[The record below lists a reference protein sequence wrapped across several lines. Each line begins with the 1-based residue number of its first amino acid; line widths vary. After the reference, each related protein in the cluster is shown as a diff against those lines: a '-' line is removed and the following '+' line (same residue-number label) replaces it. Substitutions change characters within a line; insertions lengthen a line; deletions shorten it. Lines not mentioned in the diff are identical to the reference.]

1 MARAPRIR
9 VVSTLSLAVLVAV
22 VALASTPSRGLRQ
35 TACFEQK
42 KARAVVRNADGD
54 RIGVVDFWNDSN
66 CVVRV
71 TAKFGRFNL
80 EGKRTGLTEGFHGFH
95 LHTTGTCEPDAE
107 DPLGNV
113 SPFFTAGGHWNPDS
127 SNHGAH
133 KGDLPP
139 LLATDA
145 GLARANVLTDRFRI
159 KQLFDDDGTAVI
171 VHAGSDN
178 LANIPAETPDGA
190 DRYHSHPTNE
200 MGADET
206 TRSTGDSGARFACG
220 VVKRVAR
227 RG

>member
-9 VVSTLSLAVLVAV
+9 VVSMLSLVFLVAV
-22 VALASTPSRGLRQ
+22 VALASTPFGGLRPA
-35 TACFEQK
+35 ACFEEK
-42 KARAVVRNADGD
+42 KARAVVRNTDGD

-71 TAKFGRFNL
+71 TAKLGRFNL
-80 EGKRTGLTEGFHGFH
+80 EGNTTGLTGGFHGFH
-95 LHTTGTCEPDAE
+95 LHTTGVCDPDAE
-107 DPLGNV
+107 DTVGNP

-145 GLARANVLTDRFRI
+145 GLARANVLTDRFQI

-171 VHAGSDN
+171 VHAGADN
-178 LANIPAETPDGA
+178 LGNIPAQTPQGTE
-190 DRYHSHPTNE
+190 RYHSHATNE

-206 TRSTGDSGARFACG
+206 TRSTGDAGTRFACG
-220 VVKRVAR
+220 VVKRIR
-227 RG
+227 K